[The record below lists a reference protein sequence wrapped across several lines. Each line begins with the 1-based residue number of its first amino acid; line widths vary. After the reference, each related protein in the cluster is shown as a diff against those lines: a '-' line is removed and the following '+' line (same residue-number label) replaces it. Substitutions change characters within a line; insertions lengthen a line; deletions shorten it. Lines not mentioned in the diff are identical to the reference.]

1 MHFDAKIQI
10 CVKVGSEGVSVP
22 SLLRSWQE
30 STPCPGFG
38 PSTVLLPSRDRKGR
52 HPDPESTTK
61 WLITQRATTDMRN
74 VLSLDFSGLLSQK
87 QSNRLV
93 LHTREIDIKEKL
105 LRTDREWKEKSNL
118 IANLDSWFELMN
130 QFQGKADLIGQ

>member
-1 MHFDAKIQI
+1 
-10 CVKVGSEGVSVP
+10 
-22 SLLRSWQE
+22 
-30 STPCPGFG
+30 
-38 PSTVLLPSRDRKGR
+38 
-52 HPDPESTTK
+52 
-61 WLITQRATTDMRN
+61 MRN
-74 VLSLDFSGLLSQK
+74 VLSLDLSGLLSQK